1 MCASLHTT
9 ALTALTLIVSSALA
23 TAAEVRVL
31 TVGSTQVAAKA
42 IAADFEKLTRNQV
55 TFTIRP
61 PFDIDKEL
69 AEKTFDA
76 IILSV
81 PAMDIHD
88 KAGSLAPTSRVAL
101 ARVGVGMV
109 VKEGAPVPD
118 VSTPEKL
125 KAALLAARSLT
136 YGDPAI
142 PNPLGPSRATRLPSS
157 ASSTR
162 SRARRTMPRS
172 QAAANWSPRG
182 RSRWASSISPKSR
195 RA

>member
-1 MCASLHTT
+1 
-9 ALTALTLIVSSALA
+9 
-23 TAAEVRVL
+23 
-31 TVGSTQVAAKA
+31 VA
-42 IAADFEKLTRNQV
+42 
-55 TFTIRP
+55 FTIRP

-101 ARVGVGMV
+101 SRVGVGVV

-125 KAALLAARSLT
+125 KAAVLAARSH
-136 YGDPAI
+136 GA
-142 PNPLGPSRATRLPSS
+142 GRLLHGCHGTGTGSLNDVRRERDQFC
-157 ASSTR
+157 AEL
-162 SRARRTMPRS
+162 RARSTS
-172 QAAANWSPRG
+172 AA
-182 RSRWASSISPKSR
+182 PKR
-195 RA
+195 

>member
-9 ALTALTLIVSSALA
+9 VLTALTLIALSALA

-31 TVGSTQVAAKA
+31 TVGSTQ
-42 IAADFEKLTRNQV
+42 
-55 TFTIRP
+55 
-61 PFDIDKEL
+61 L

-125 KAALLAARSLT
+125 KAAVLAARSLT
-136 YGDPAI
+136 YGNPAI
-142 PNPLGPSRATRLPSS
+142 PNTSGAIAGDALAKLGILDEVQGKTHHA
-157 ASSTR
+157 
-162 SRARRTMPRS
+162 
-172 QAAANWSPRG
+172 G
-182 RSRWASSISPKSR
+182 
-195 RA
+195 

>member
-1 MCASLHTT
+1 VAFTT
-9 ALTALTLIVSSALA
+9 
-23 TAAEVRVL
+23 
-31 TVGSTQVAAKA
+31 
-42 IAADFEKLTRNQV
+42 
-55 TFTIRP
+55 RP

-101 ARVGVGMV
+101 ARVGVGVV

-125 KAALLAARSLT
+125 KAAVLAARSLT
-136 YGDPAI
+136 YGMPYSSNTE
-142 PNPLGPSRATRLPSS
+142 NPVALPPGAPSCR
-157 ASSTR
+157 R
-162 SRARRTMPRS
+162 SRR
-172 QAAANWSPRG
+172 
-182 RSRWASSISPKSR
+182 
-195 RA
+195 